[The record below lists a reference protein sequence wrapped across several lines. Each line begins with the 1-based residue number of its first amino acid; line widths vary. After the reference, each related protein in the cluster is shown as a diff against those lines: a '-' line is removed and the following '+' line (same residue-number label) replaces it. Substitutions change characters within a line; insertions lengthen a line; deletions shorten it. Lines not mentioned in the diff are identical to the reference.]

1 MDGNQYTDYIGS
13 WGPMIVGHNHP
24 AVLEAAMEAAKNGLS
39 FGAATEAEVTMAQL
53 VCDLVP
59 SIQMVRMVN
68 SGTEAAMSAIRAA
81 RGFTGREKIIKFAG
95 W

>member
-1 MDGNQYTDYIGS
+1 
-13 WGPMIVGHNHP
+13 MILGHNHP

-59 SIQMVRMVN
+59 SIQMVCYTRFL
-68 SGTEAAMSAIRAA
+68 
-81 RGFTGREKIIKFAG
+81 RGACASNVI
-95 W
+95 